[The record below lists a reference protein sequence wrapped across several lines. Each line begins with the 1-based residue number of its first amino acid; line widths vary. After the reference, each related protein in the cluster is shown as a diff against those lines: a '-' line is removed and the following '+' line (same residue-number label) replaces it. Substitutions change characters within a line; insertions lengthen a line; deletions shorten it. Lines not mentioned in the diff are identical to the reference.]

1 MKKNGV
7 LPNER
12 TMAAVYAA
20 SRLAPEGDGSSR
32 RIESDMIQMGIAP
45 STFESKRDRIGRQ
58 SSRSRSIL
66 DRREAS
72 ANEFK
77 SQAQRLANG
86 RNSRKMRYIENRNQ
100 LPERPRTIESSNPV

>member
-1 MKKNGV
+1 MCLANEKNGV

-20 SRLAPEGDGSSR
+20 SRLAPDGDDSSR
-32 RIESDMIQMGIAP
+32 RIESDMIAMGIAP

-58 SSRSRSIL
+58 SPQSRSIL

-77 SQAQRLANG
+77 SQAQRLLI
-86 RNSRKMRYIENRNQ
+86 KNRNQ
-100 LPERPRTIESSNPV
+100 LPERRKRIESSNPV